1 MQTTIV
7 KQTDAS
13 ELEENEVIS
22 SIRRQAA
29 IRSVTVRKGE
39 PVEPNSS
46 TTAEKFSV
54 VDLLQ
59 DASYTVVANHDSY
72 ELIFPAKREYVV
84 VTAAIGSDLVE
95 IADYMTNYLDTI
107 TANN

>member
-7 KQTDAS
+7 KQA
-13 ELEENEVIS
+13 EAPGLEENDVIS
-22 SIRRQAA
+22 SIRGQAA

-54 VDLLQ
+54 VGLLQ

-72 ELIFPAKREYVV
+72 ELIFPAKREYLV
-84 VTAAIGSDLVE
+84 VTAAVGSDLME
-95 IADYMTNYLDTI
+95 IADYMTNHLATV